1 MCLLDPP
8 VLCLWPSSGAV
19 VAWSLDFVALG
30 HSRWA
35 VPGGSVNGGISV
47 IIHFNWM
54 FSINHPL
61 GVSPSME
68 THPPKWMVYFMERS
82 RSKMDDDWGGTPF
95 SEDSSK
101 SRKCMNSKKH
111 LLVLITQGTL
121 TIIVVWWFDIVWFQ
135 LLCDLRRI
143 WGSRQRGLGWRIAH
157 PGVHGDTI
165 RIIMEYITKKK
176 NIYIG
181 LILRHLARSWW
192 NMVKCQLPGESVGIC
207 FDHLIHSCSSA
218 GMTPRGSSSS
228 FACWPALD
236 CPVSRGTSTR
246 GSNKRR
252 RKQQILEVKLFK
264 WHRRWDSEV
273 SWISPKGARFQD
285 DVKNPP

>member
-143 WGSRQRGLGWRIAH
+143 WGSRQRGSGWRIDH

-165 RIIMEYITKKK
+165 RIIMEYITKNM
-176 NIYIG
+176 NIYIYIYMWI
-181 LILRHLARSWW
+181 ILWHLARSWW
-192 NMVKCQLPGESVGIC
+192 NMVKYGEMSTSRGIC
-207 FDHLIHSCSSA
+207 WNLFWSPDSFMFICRDDPEGIIVLFCLLACIGLPCVERDFNSRQQQA
-218 GMTPRGSSSS
+218 QAEAANPRGQVVQM
-228 FACWPALD
+228 A
-236 CPVSRGTSTR
+236 
-246 GSNKRR
+246 
-252 RKQQILEVKLFK
+252 
-264 WHRRWDSEV
+264 
-273 SWISPKGARFQD
+273 
-285 DVKNPP
+285 